1 MTAGTK
7 RVAIITGGTGA
18 LGQAVTLRFL
28 ADGASVALPWIVKD
42 EETRLLGRVPA
53 DARARVLTAE
63 ADVID
68 DAGMGRF
75 VQTVVERYG
84 RVDVLVSLVGG
95 FAGGALVDTDRGTW
109 DRMIAMNLTSAFTA
123 CRATLPRMLQARY
136 GRIVLTASR
145 AVLPPSAGFI
155 AYTVAKAAVAAFTQ
169 ALAAE
174 TRESGVTVNAIAPST
189 MDTPANRAAMPDADR
204 TGWVSVESVAELV
217 SFLAGESA
225 GGVTGAVVPI

>member
-1 MTAGTK
+1 MTADSN

-18 LGQAVTLRFL
+18 LGQAVTLRLL

-42 EETRLLGRVPA
+42 EEARLRGRVPA

-75 VQTVVERYG
+75 VQTVVERFG
-84 RVDVLVSLVGG
+84 HVDVLVSLVGG
-95 FAGGALVDTDRGTW
+95 FAGGALVDTDRATW

-123 CRATLPRMLQARY
+123 SRATLPRMLEAGY

-155 AYTVAKAAVAAFTQ
+155 AYTVSKAAVTAFTQ

-174 TRESGVTVNAIAPST
+174 TRGRGITVNAIAPST